1 MTGKTFTDTEKK
13 KNNEQTPPTF
23 GLGLP
28 YGNTVNILP
37 DSLCGNIFSKRENYY
52 LLRGH
57 EVHVAAIRRHKSR
70 FMKDSLAYRGPILW
84 NLVDFNEKITNV
96 SFNDLN
102 KTPNC
107 QGLFQRFYL

>member
-37 DSLCGNIFSKRENYY
+37 DSLCGNIFSKQENYY

-70 FMKDSLAYRGPILW
+70 FYERLISLSRAYIMEFG
-84 NLVDFNEKITNV
+84 
-96 SFNDLN
+96 
-102 KTPNC
+102 
-107 QGLFQRFYL
+107 GL